1 MAVRNAV
8 GINALLHFIY
18 WDALPDMAEL
28 TGLNTKW
35 ASALMSQHLL
45 AASDRYCLDRL
56 TLICEAR
63 LCEDVAINT
72 VATTLAPAEQHHCF
86 QLKSVCLKF
95 VAMPENLRAVMQT
108 DGFEYLKESCP
119 SVLTELL
126 EFVARINEH
135 SLMASK
141 HGNEVLLD
149 GSDVHGRRV
158 KQRL

>member
-1 MAVRNAV
+1 
-8 GINALLHFIY
+8 
-18 WDALPDMAEL
+18 
-28 TGLNTKW
+28 
-35 ASALMSQHLL
+35 
-45 AASDRYCLDRL
+45 
-56 TLICEAR
+56 
-63 LCEDVAINT
+63 
-72 VATTLAPAEQHHCF
+72 
-86 QLKSVCLKF
+86 
-95 VAMPENLRAVMQT
+95 MQT